1 MRLWSRIFLVFLA
14 VGLPCVL
21 VWAVLG
27 RAAGLLRMDGIPA
40 ATLQAIA
47 ERSRGT
53 PRVALRLLRRHLM

>member
-27 RAAGLLRMDGIPA
+27 RGAGLLLTSP
-40 ATLQAIA
+40 
-47 ERSRGT
+47 
-53 PRVALRLLRRHLM
+53 LRLRVFNVSMGVLLVVSLLPVLAEGW